1 MYSDVLFESG
11 KVTQPLMPR
20 ATAIWLIENTCLSF
34 EQIADFCGL
43 HLLEVNAIADGESYN
58 MVGFDPIASSQLT
71 QEEIKRCEND
81 QNARLRIRPA
91 IDIDNVIKINKAKY
105 TPVLKRKDKPNA
117 ILWILKYY
125 ANVTDS
131 QICTLLGTTRATI
144 QSIRDK
150 THWNYPNIKPY
161 SPVSLGFCTQNEL
174 EKLVN
179 K

>member
-1 MYSDVLFESG
+1 VA
-11 KVTQPLMPR
+11 QPLMPK

-43 HLLEVNAIADGESYN
+43 HILEVNAIADGESDN

-71 QEEIKRCEND
+71 HEEIKRCEND
-81 QNARLRIRPA
+81 HSARLHIRPA
-91 IDIDNVIKINKAKY
+91 IDIDNLIKINKAKY

-125 ANVTDS
+125 PNILDS
-131 QICTLLGTTRATI
+131 QICKLLGTTRLTI

-150 THWNYPNIKPY
+150 THWNYLNIQPH

-174 EKLVN
+174 DQLAN